1 MAQVIAIAN
10 QKGGVGKTTTVINL
24 GAALAEMD
32 KRTLLVDMDPQAA
45 LSAAS
50 GINPYALEK
59 SIFDVLLDS
68 KVSLQEIIHPLKPN
82 LDLVPASI
90 DLASAEMQ
98 LISEIGREYA
108 LKSALDPIR
117 AQYDF
122 VLIDSPPSLGLLTI
136 NVLTAADTT
145 LIPVQ
150 CEYLAMRGLRMLL
163 DTIAKVRRM
172 LNPGVEILGILPTL
186 FDTRTI
192 HSREVLEELH
202 NALDER
208 VFDIV
213 IKKSVRFAEAPV
225 IQQSILEYA
234 PKHDGAQ
241 AYREL
246 AEVIVSEQEEKS

>member
-136 NVLTAADTT
+136 NVLAAADTT